1 MFKRLL
7 ISTLLL
13 AALFLAACNGDSS
26 EDESEEEEAI
36 DVPVQVEKVAQKDF
50 TRDHT
55 YIGRTT
61 PSDQMPVVPQGA
73 GEVEELFVEAGDT
86 VEEGDVLAEISSP
99 QFGTIELESPM
110 DGMVQQLNM
119 TVDRPVSTE
128 DPAAVIIAEDPVL
141 ITFSITAEDTNLI
154 QKDDEVN
161 FTASAADQEGTAVI
175 THVSP
180 TAGENGMFT
189 VEAEINDVEDF
200 PIGITAQIQLQ
211 ETVEEN
217 ALVVPTGAIINE
229 GNQNFVYIATDNQAK
244 QVEVEILSMQSEETA
259 VQPVEADGLS
269 AGDELITQGQNAL
282 SDGQPIRIVGEE
294 E

>member
-13 AALFLAACNGDSS
+13 AALFLAACNDNSS
-26 EDESEEEEAI
+26 EDETEEEEAI

-161 FTASAADQEGTAVI
+161 YTASAADQEGTAVI

-189 VEAEINDVEDF
+189 VEAEINDAEDF

-259 VQPVEADGLS
+259 VQPIEADGLS

-282 SDGQPIRIVGEE
+282 SDGQSIRVVGEE

>member
-161 FTASAADQEGTAVI
+161 YTASAAGQEGTAVI

-189 VEAEINDVEDF
+189 VEAEINDAEDF